1 MKKKVEAN
9 EKNEA
14 NNTKK
19 GKKKKNIFKTIIIII
34 IIIIIVFGI
43 WFAYKV
49 NKNGGGIKG
58 ITSTIVGSD
67 TEKTK
72 NLPMLQCVIMG
83 ESLNLTDTIMVC
95 SYDPKTQEAS
105 IMSIPRD
112 TFIGK
117 NKNRAT
123 AYDKINSLYQKGPEN
138 TVEAI
143 NDITGLNIKYYVAV
157 DTKALRQL
165 VDELGGVEFY
175 VPIDMDYDDSEQD
188 LYIHLEEGLQVLDG
202 DKAEQL
208 LRFRH
213 NNDGTSYPEEYGDND
228 LGRMK
233 TQQEF
238 IMTVAKQVLKPENI
252 FKINKFIDI
261 AKENVT
267 TNLNFEALRDYI
279 PYAVEFNTES
289 IKTGTLPGEPEKCN
303 GVWLYV
309 HNEEETEAL
318 VNDMFI
324 EKSAI
329 SEENAQG
336 NIVEENEIVDD
347 DTTINNVKIEILN
360 GTGSKSKLNNLKEKL
375 EDNGFNVTKTG
386 TTSVTNT
393 TTIINRTSV
402 STNIENDILTIL
414 GTGNISNGSN
424 NSKVDIT
431 IILGKDY

>member
-1 MKKKVEAN
+1 
-9 EKNEA
+9 
-14 NNTKK
+14 
-19 GKKKKNIFKTIIIII
+19 
-34 IIIIIVFGI
+34 
-43 WFAYKV
+43 
-49 NKNGGGIKG
+49 
-58 ITSTIVGSD
+58 
-67 TEKTK
+67 
-72 NLPMLQCVIMG
+72 
-83 ESLNLTDTIMVC
+83 
-95 SYDPKTQEAS
+95 
-105 IMSIPRD
+105 
-112 TFIGK
+112 
-117 NKNRAT
+117 
-123 AYDKINSLYQKGPEN
+123 
-138 TVEAI
+138 
-143 NDITGLNIKYYVAV
+143 
-157 DTKALRQL
+157 
-165 VDELGGVEFY
+165 
-175 VPIDMDYDDSEQD
+175 MDYDDSEQD